1 MTTTNDQISPTPAH
15 DWRAAGAAWGS
26 RANDWACF
34 GEQYAIDMALAV
46 LPRLE
51 LGPGTAV
58 LDIACGAGLV
68 ARLADATGASVSGI
82 DAAEELIAVARS
94 RTPGA
99 DLRVGS
105 MFALPWADGSF
116 DAVMSINGIWGG
128 CGDALDE
135 AFRVLKPRGRIA
147 ISFWGP
153 GPPLGIRDIFRV
165 FAMHAPDVH
174 RGSMR
179 RLNDISV
186 PGVAEEML
194 AASGFEPLERC
205 GRVSVF
211 EWPDAEIAWRAASS
225 LGPAVPAL
233 QTNHPATLRR
243 ELIAALEGCRDDRGI
258 YRVRSDHQFVTA
270 QKPAVNKRGVAR
282 WSTKPVVETQSSA

>member
-1 MTTTNDQISPTPAH
+1 MTTTNDQVPPQRAH

-26 RANDWACF
+26 RANDWACLF
-34 GEQYAIDMALAV
+34 EQYAIDVALAV
-46 LPRLE
+46 LPRLGI
-51 LGPGTAV
+51 GPGTTA
-58 LDIACGAGLV
+58 LDIACGSGLV
-68 ARLADATGASVSGI
+68 VRLADAMGASVSGI
-82 DAAEELIAVARS
+82 DAAEELIAVGRS

-105 MFALPWADGSF
+105 MYTLPWEDGSF
-116 DAVMSINGIWGG
+116 DAVMSINGVWGG

-135 AFRVLKPRGRIA
+135 AFRVLAPGGRIA

-153 GPPLGIRDIFRV
+153 GPPFGIRDIFRV
-165 FAMHAPDVH
+165 FAVHAPDAH

-194 AASGFEPLERC
+194 AASGFEVLERAS
-205 GRVSVF
+205 RVSVV
-211 EWPDAEIAWRAASS
+211 EWPDADIAWRAASS

-233 QTNHPATLRR
+233 RTNDPATLRR
-243 ELIAALEGCRDDRGI
+243 ELVAALEGCRDERGI
-258 YRVRSDHQFVTA
+258 YRVRSDHQFVVA
-270 QKPAVNKRGVAR
+270 QKPAA
-282 WSTKPVVETQSSA
+282 